1 MYQDKSLRDKLRDK
15 LRVVSSSPSHCMLV
29 PARHTLVIPRG
40 ERLRWA
46 WASLLAALAC
56 CSASIARKAA
66 LDGSMGKER
75 DAVEPARRTRQSDII
90 RTRRPVHARSKSGS
104 QLWGVAFVITHQWM
118 LEWHRYILDEEW
130 LALGHRDFL
139 GRARSVQVAGR

>member
-1 MYQDKSLRDKLRDK
+1 MLDKCMYQDKSLRDKLHDK

-29 PARHTLVIPRG
+29 PACHTLVIPRG

-75 DAVEPARRTRQSDII
+75 DAVEPTRRTRQLDIHHSHTQACTCKVEV
-90 RTRRPVHARSKSGS
+90 RESAVGRGLRYHAPVDAGVAQIYIGRGMACIGPSGFSGS
-104 QLWGVAFVITHQWM
+104 G
-118 LEWHRYILDEEW
+118 
-130 LALGHRDFL
+130 
-139 GRARSVQVAGR
+139 S